1 MARMS
6 RVAALIVALISL
18 VGASP
23 GQAASQGHHGSP
35 DSRGSQQNDHR
46 GGDRDDA
53 SQARISLDEA
63 VSIVR
68 ARYEGKVI
76 RAETQGSDD
85 HPIHQIRIL
94 SPDGR
99 VFTVRVDG
107 LTGRI
112 Q

>member
-1 MARMS
+1 
-6 RVAALIVALISL
+6 
-18 VGASP
+18 
-23 GQAASQGHHGSP
+23 
-35 DSRGSQQNDHR
+35 
-46 GGDRDDA
+46 
-53 SQARISLDEA
+53 
-63 VSIVR
+63 VR

>member
-1 MARMS
+1 MARMP
-6 RVAALIVALISL
+6 RVAAVLVALCGL
-18 VGASP
+18 VGALP
-23 GQAASQGHHGSP
+23 GQAASGGRHGPP
-35 DSRGSQQNDHR
+35 DSHAQSNDHH
-46 GGDRDDA
+46 DDERQ
-53 SQARISLDEA
+53 SRVSLDQA
-63 VSIVR
+63 VAIVR

-85 HPIHQIRIL
+85 HPVHQIRIL

-99 VFTVRVDG
+99 VYTVRVDG